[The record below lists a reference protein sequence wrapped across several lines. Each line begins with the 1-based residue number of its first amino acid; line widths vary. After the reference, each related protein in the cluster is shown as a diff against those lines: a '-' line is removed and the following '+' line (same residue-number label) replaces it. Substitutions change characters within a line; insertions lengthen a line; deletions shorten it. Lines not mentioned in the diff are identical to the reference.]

1 MATSE
6 DEGRARIPRPVQ
18 AAALALVVLTLLG
31 VVTLAASGGHP
42 NGHGRT
48 SDRQVPTSIQDA
60 LVTLLAIA
68 YVLTLAGIVYWFF
81 RHRGEWQPRKRSNW
95 IRNFFLV
102 LILMAVIVPVGYRA
116 LSDKGLKERA
126 QKAQQQQRAQNAA
139 RQRARNQRPKPL
151 PGRTAEFNWWIA
163 GGVGG
168 LLLLGGVWL
177 VVRRRPL
184 EPLPAGESVAD
195 ALSEVAAA
203 SIEDL
208 RREGDPRRA
217 VIAAYANMERAL
229 AEHGLPRRRAEAP
242 FEYLTR
248 ILRQLEVSESSVRR
262 LTELF
267 EYAKFSTH
275 EIDVGMKEQAIEAFV
290 ALRDE
295 LRSGEAVAA

>member
-1 MATSE
+1 M
-6 DEGRARIPRPVQ
+6 Q
-18 AAALALVVLTLLG
+18 AAGLALIVLTLLG

-42 NGHGRT
+42 NGNGRT

-68 YVLTLAGIVYWFF
+68 WVLTLAGIIYWFF
-81 RHRGEWQPRKRSNW
+81 THRGEWQPRKRSNW
-95 IRNFFLV
+95 IRNFFLT
-102 LILMAVIVPVGYRA
+102 LILMAVIVPFGYRA
-116 LSDKGLKERA
+116 LSDKGLKEKAR
-126 QKAQQQQRAQNAA
+126 KAQQQQQAQNAA
-139 RQRARNQRPKPL
+139 RQRARKSPLKPV

-163 GGVGG
+163 GGIGG
-168 LLLLGGVWL
+168 LFLLGGVWL
-177 VVRRRPL
+177 LVRRRPL
-184 EPLPAGESVAD
+184 APLSDGESVAD

-217 VIAAYANMERAL
+217 VIAAYANMERVL
-229 AEHGLPRRRAEAP
+229 AQHGLPRRRAEAP
-242 FEYLTR
+242 FEYLAR
-248 ILRQLEVSESSVRR
+248 ILRQLEVSEASVRR

-275 EIDVGMKEQAIEAFV
+275 EIDSGMKEQAIEAFA

-295 LRSGEAVAA
+295 LQSEEAVAA

>member
-1 MATSE
+1 
-6 DEGRARIPRPVQ
+6 VK
-18 AAALALVVLTLLG
+18 AAALALVVLTLLA

-48 SDRQVPTSIQDA
+48 SDREVPRSIQDA
-60 LVTLLAIA
+60 LVTLLAIG
-68 YVLTLAGIVYWFF
+68 YVLTLAGLIYWFF
-81 RHRGEWQPRKRSNW
+81 RHRGEWEPRKRSNW

-102 LILMAVIVPVGYRA
+102 LILMAVIVPIGYRA
-116 LSDKGLKERA
+116 LSDKGLKEKA
-126 QKAQQQQRAQNAA
+126 QKAQQQQRAQEEARRRA
-139 RQRARNQRPKPL
+139 RQNPLKPV

-168 LLLLGGVWL
+168 LLLIGGVWL
-177 VVRRRPL
+177 VARRRPL

-195 ALSEVAAA
+195 ALSDVAAA
-203 SIEDL
+203 SIDDL

-217 VIAAYANMERAL
+217 VIAAYANMERVL
-229 AEHGLPRRRAEAP
+229 AQHGLPRLRAEAP
-242 FEYLTR
+242 FEYLAR
-248 ILRQLEVSESSVRR
+248 ILRQLEVSESSVHR

-275 EIDVGMKEQAIEAFV
+275 EIDAEMKEQAIDAFG

-295 LRSGEAVAA
+295 LKAEEAVAA

>member
-1 MATSE
+1 
-6 DEGRARIPRPVQ
+6 VQ
-18 AAALALVVLTLLG
+18 AAALALVVLTLLA

-60 LVTLLAIA
+60 LVTLLAIG
-68 YVLTLAGIVYWFF
+68 YVLTLAGIIYWFF
-81 RHRGEWQPRKRSNW
+81 RNRGQWQPRERSNW
-95 IRNFFLV
+95 IRNFILV
-102 LILMAVIVPVGYRA
+102 LILMAVIVPFCYRA
-116 LSDKGLKERA
+116 LTDRSVKEKA
-126 QKAQQQQRAQNAA
+126 LKAQQQQQAQNAA
-139 RQRARNQRPKPL
+139 RQRARNQRPKPI

-168 LLLLGGVWL
+168 LLLIGGAWL
-177 VVRRRPL
+177 LIRRRPL
-184 EPLPAGESVAD
+184 APLPAGESLAE

-203 SIEDL
+203 SIDDL

-217 VIAAYANMERAL
+217 VIAAYANMERVL
-229 AEHGLPRRRAEAP
+229 AQHGLPRRRAETP
-242 FEYLTR
+242 FEYLAR
-248 ILRQLEVSESSVRR
+248 ILRQLEVSESSVHR

-275 EIDVGMKEQAIEAFV
+275 EVDAAMKDQAIDAFA

-295 LRSGEAVAA
+295 LHAEEAVAA

>member
-1 MATSE
+1 
-6 DEGRARIPRPVQ
+6 VQ
-18 AAALALVVLTLLG
+18 AAALALVVLTLLA

-60 LVTLLAIA
+60 LVTLLAIG
-68 YVLTLAGIVYWFF
+68 YVLTIVGIAYAFIRY
-81 RHRGEWQPRKRSNW
+81 RHEWQPRKRSNW

-102 LILMAVIVPVGYRA
+102 LLLMAVVIPFGYRA
-116 LSDKGLKERA
+116 LTDKRLKERA
-126 QKAQQQQRAQNAA
+126 QRAQQQQQAQNAA

-151 PGRTAEFNWWIA
+151 PGRTADFNWWIA

-168 LLLLGGVWL
+168 LLLIGGVWL
-177 VVRRRPL
+177 LIRRRPL
-184 EPLPAGESVAD
+184 DPIPSGESVAD

-203 SIEDL
+203 SIDDL
-208 RREGDPRRA
+208 RRESDPRRA
-217 VIAAYANMERAL
+217 VIAAYANMERVL
-229 AEHGLPRRRAEAP
+229 AQYGFPRGRAEAP
-242 FEYLTR
+242 FEFLTR
-248 ILRQLEVSESSVRR
+248 ILRQLEVSESSVHR

-275 EIDVGMKEQAIEAFV
+275 EIDAEMKEQAIDAFA

-295 LRSGEAVAA
+295 LQVEEAVAA

>member
-1 MATSE
+1 V
-6 DEGRARIPRPVQ
+6 RA
-18 AAALALVVLTLLG
+18 AGLGLVVLTLLA

-48 SDRQVPTSIQDA
+48 SDRQVPRSIQDA

-68 YVLTLAGIVYWFF
+68 YLLTLAGLVIWFF
-81 RHRGEWQPRKRSNW
+81 RHRGEWEPRKRSNW

-102 LILMAVIVPVGYRA
+102 LILMAVIIPIGYRA
-116 LSDKGLKERA
+116 LSDRALKERA
-126 QKAQQQQRAQNAA
+126 QRAQQQQAQQQAQR
-139 RQRARNQRPKPL
+139 RQRDDRLKPV
-151 PGRTAEFNWWIA
+151 PGRTAEVNWWIA

-168 LLLLGGVWL
+168 LLLIGGVWL

-195 ALSEVAAA
+195 ALSDVAAA
-203 SIEDL
+203 SIDDL

-217 VIAAYANMERAL
+217 VIAAYANMERVL
-229 AEHGLPRRRAEAP
+229 AQHGLPRLRAEAP
-242 FEYLTR
+242 FEYLGR
-248 ILRQLEVSESSVRR
+248 ILRQLEVSESSVHR

-275 EIDVGMKEQAIEAFV
+275 EIDADMKEQAIDAFA

-295 LRSGEAVAA
+295 LKAEEAVAA

>member
-1 MATSE
+1 
-6 DEGRARIPRPVQ
+6 VK
-18 AAALALVVLTLLG
+18 AAALALVVLTLLA

-48 SDRQVPTSIQDA
+48 SDREVPRSIQDA
-60 LVTLLAIA
+60 LVTLLAIG
-68 YVLTLAGIVYWFF
+68 YVLTLAGLIYWFF
-81 RHRGEWQPRKRSNW
+81 RHRGEWEPRKRSNW

-102 LILMAVIVPVGYRA
+102 LILMAVIVPIGYRA
-116 LSDKGLKERA
+116 LSDKGLKEKA
-126 QKAQQQQRAQNAA
+126 QKAQQQRAQEEARRRA
-139 RQRARNQRPKPL
+139 RQNPLKPV

-168 LLLLGGVWL
+168 LLLIGGVWL
-177 VVRRRPL
+177 VARRRPL

-195 ALSEVAAA
+195 ALSDVAAA
-203 SIEDL
+203 SIDDL

-217 VIAAYANMERAL
+217 VIAAYANMERVL
-229 AEHGLPRRRAEAP
+229 AQHGLPRLRAEAP
-242 FEYLTR
+242 FEYLAR
-248 ILRQLEVSESSVRR
+248 ILRQLEVSESSVHR

-275 EIDVGMKEQAIEAFV
+275 EIDAEMKEQAIDAFG

-295 LRSGEAVAA
+295 LKAEEAVAA

>member
-1 MATSE
+1 M
-6 DEGRARIPRPVQ
+6 Q

-60 LVTLLAIA
+60 LVTLLAIG
-68 YVLTLAGIVYWFF
+68 YVLTLAGIIYWFF
-81 RHRGEWQPRKRSNW
+81 RHRGEWEPRKRSNW
-95 IRNFFLV
+95 IRNFFFV
-102 LILMAVIVPVGYRA
+102 LILMAVIVPFGYRA
-116 LSDKGLKERA
+116 LSDKGLKEKA
-126 QKAQQQQRAQNAA
+126 QRAQQQQRAQQEAQ
-139 RQRARNQRPKPL
+139 RRARENRLKPV

-184 EPLPAGESVAD
+184 SPRPEGESIAD
-195 ALSEVAAA
+195 ALSEVATA
-203 SIEDL
+203 SIDDL

-217 VIAAYANMERAL
+217 VIAAYANMERVL
-229 AEHGLPRRRAEAP
+229 AQHGLPRRRAEAP
-242 FEYLTR
+242 FEYLAR
-248 ILRQLEVSESSVRR
+248 ILRQLEVSEASVHR

-275 EIDVGMKEQAIEAFV
+275 EIDAGMKEQAIDAFA

-295 LRSGEAVAA
+295 LQSEEAVAA

>member
-1 MATSE
+1 V
-6 DEGRARIPRPVQ
+6 RA
-18 AAALALVVLTLLG
+18 AGLGLVVLTLLA

-48 SDRQVPTSIQDA
+48 SDRQVPRSIQDA

-68 YVLTLAGIVYWFF
+68 YLLTLAGLVIWFF
-81 RHRGEWQPRKRSNW
+81 RHRGEWEPRKRSNW

-102 LILMAVIVPVGYRA
+102 LILMAVIIPIGYRA
-116 LSDKGLKERA
+116 LSDRALKERA
-126 QKAQQQQRAQNAA
+126 QRAQQQQAQQQAQR
-139 RQRARNQRPKPL
+139 RQRDDRLKPV

-168 LLLLGGVWL
+168 LLLIGGVWL

-195 ALSEVAAA
+195 ALSDVAAA
-203 SIEDL
+203 SIDDL

-217 VIAAYANMERAL
+217 VIAAYANMERVL
-229 AEHGLPRRRAEAP
+229 AQHGLPRLRAEAP
-242 FEYLTR
+242 FEYLGR
-248 ILRQLEVSESSVRR
+248 ILRQLEVSESSVHR

-275 EIDVGMKEQAIEAFV
+275 EIDADMKEQAIDAFA

-295 LRSGEAVAA
+295 LKAEEAVAA